1 MLNAVW
7 VAVIVAVAFWA
18 AGVSVA
24 ICLMV
29 RAGRLLGA
37 ASATV
42 SSLRERGDLLL
53 ERANATV
60 GRAAEQVARAEAV
73 TASMEGVTAS
83 MTELGDGLA
92 DLAAAT
98 RAVVS
103 GVSAPLARLAA
114 LAFGVSRALAIRR
127 AGRASPRW
135 LAAGA
140 PGTAARRAVLGPP
153 GPKAGR

>member
-29 RAGRLLGA
+29 RASRLLGA
-37 ASATV
+37 ATATV
-42 SSLRERGDLLL
+42 TSLRERGDLLL

-73 TASMEGVTAS
+73 TESMEGVTAS
-83 MTELGDGLA
+83 MTELGDGLE

-98 RAVVS
+98 RAVAS
-103 GVSAPLARLAA
+103 GVSAPLARVAA

-135 LAAGA
+135 LAAA

-153 GPKAGR
+153 GPEAGR